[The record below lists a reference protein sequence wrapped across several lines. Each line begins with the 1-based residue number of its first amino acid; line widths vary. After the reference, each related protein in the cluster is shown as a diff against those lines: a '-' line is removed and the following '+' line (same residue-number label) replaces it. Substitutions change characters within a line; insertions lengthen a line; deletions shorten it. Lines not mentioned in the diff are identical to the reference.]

1 MERFHYIITIIAVFA
16 YWIIIAA
23 VTARIIIQ
31 RRAIGVSFAWLMV
44 IYILPFGGI
53 IAYLLFG
60 EHNIGSK
67 RAART
72 QEMFKPYQHW
82 FNHLYEL
89 EQYKP
94 LYMSSY
100 SRSINA
106 LCINRLGIPSL
117 YQNSLRLLTEPHTI
131 LNSLIEDIEQA
142 KYNIH
147 FEFYIWHPGGMAND
161 VANALITAANKGIE
175 VKILLDSAGSQKFFK
190 TPWPALMKNAG
201 IQLVNVLSVSP
212 FRAFIRRIDL
222 RMHRKIIVIDNKIGY
237 TGSMNLVDPD
247 YFNVE
252 AGLGKW
258 IDVMVRIQ
266 GSSVPILNCIHAW
279 DWEVETKLRE
289 LPQLPHNTP
298 TPPYT
303 PPNCVQVIPS
313 GPGIRDEIIH
323 QVLMQSI
330 YQAQSNIVITTP
342 YFIPSEHLI
351 FALIS
356 ASQKGVDVS
365 IIIPARSDSLMVEWA
380 SRSFFDEL
388 LQAGVKL
395 YRFQQ
400 GLLHTKSVVID
411 EQLSLIGTVN
421 LDMRSLWLN
430 FEVTLAVEEPNFTQT
445 LVALQQ
451 DYIDDSI
458 RINKKEWE
466 KRSLWK
472 RIIEQFFYQFSP
484 LL

>member
-1 MERFHYIITIIAVFA
+1 MERFHYILTIIAVLA
-16 YWIIIAA
+16 YWILIAA
-23 VTARIIIQ
+23 VTARIIFQ

-72 QEMFKPYQHW
+72 QEMFKPYLSW
-82 FNHLYEL
+82 FNHLFHL

-94 LYMSSY
+94 QYMSSY

-117 YQNSLRLLTEPHTI
+117 YNNTLSLLSDPQII
-131 LNSLIEDIEQA
+131 LNTIIQDIKQA
-142 KYNIH
+142 KHTIH
-147 FEFYIWHPGGMAND
+147 FEFYIWHSGGLAND
-161 VANALITAANKGIE
+161 VANALIDAANKGIS
-175 VKILLDSAGSQKFFK
+175 VKILLDSAGSVAFFK
-190 TPWPALMKNAG
+190 TPWPQLMKNAG
-201 IQLVNVLSVSP
+201 IQLVKVLAVTP

-237 TGSMNLVDPD
+237 TGSMNLVDPEH
-247 YFNVE
+247 FNIH
-252 AGLGKW
+252 AGVGKW
-258 IDVMVRIQ
+258 VDVMVRMK

-289 LPQLPHNTP
+289 LPTLPISIP
-298 TPPYT
+298 TPPYQS
-303 PPNCVQVIPS
+303 PNCIQVIPS

-323 QVLMQSI
+323 QVLLQSI
-330 YQAQSNIVITTP
+330 YQAQSHITITTP

-356 ASQKGVDVS
+356 AAQKGVNVC
-365 IIIPARSDSLMVEWA
+365 IIIPARTNSMMVEWA
-380 SRSFFDEL
+380 SRSFFTEL

-411 EQLSLIGTVN
+411 EKLSLIGTVN

-430 FEVTLAVEEPNFTQT
+430 FEVTLAAEEPHFTRE
-445 LVALQQ
+445 LVKLQQ
-451 DYIDDSI
+451 NYIDDSI
-458 RINKKEWE
+458 QIDVTLWE
-466 KRSLWK
+466 NRSLWK